1 MMSGQQQPDATRE
14 PVAEFRLLGRV
25 PFDAFLALQSRLVYE
40 AGGLTEPRIV
50 VLLCEHP
57 DLITVGRAGSRG
69 HIRLTND
76 RLKHE
81 QLRVRWISRGGGCV
95 LHAPGQLAVYP
106 IVPLNLFGWTV
117 GGYLRR
123 LQAGIVEGFAELGVR
138 GETFGGTFGVWGRS
152 GLLANVGVAVRA
164 GIACHG
170 AFINVNPPMRRYA
183 FVDVFPPHPD
193 SDSGKSTMG
202 CLLAE
207 RQATV
212 RMTGVR
218 AALVKTLAAAFDC
231 PRCHLFTGHPWLSS
245 ASETVRKSDAYR
257 S

>member
-1 MMSGQQQPDATRE
+1 MMPEPQRPAAARE

-25 PFDAFLALQSRLVYE
+25 PFNAFLTLQNRLVYE
-40 AGGLTEPRIV
+40 AGGLTEPGIV

-69 HIRLTND
+69 HIRWTND
-76 RLKHE
+76 QLQHE
-81 QLRVRWISRGGGCV
+81 HLNVRWISRGGGCV

-106 IVPLNLFGWTV
+106 IVPLGLFGWTV

-123 LQAGIVEGFAELGVR
+123 LQAGIVAGFAELGVR
-138 GETFGGTFGVWGRS
+138 SETSDETFGVWGRS
-152 GLLANVGVAVRA
+152 GLLASVGVAVRS

-170 AFINVNPPMRRYA
+170 AFVNVNPPMRRYA
-183 FVDVFPPHPD
+183 FVDAFPPPPD
-193 SDSGKSTMG
+193 PDRGKSSMG

-245 ASETVRKSDAYR
+245 AAEPAGKSDGR
-257 S
+257 RT